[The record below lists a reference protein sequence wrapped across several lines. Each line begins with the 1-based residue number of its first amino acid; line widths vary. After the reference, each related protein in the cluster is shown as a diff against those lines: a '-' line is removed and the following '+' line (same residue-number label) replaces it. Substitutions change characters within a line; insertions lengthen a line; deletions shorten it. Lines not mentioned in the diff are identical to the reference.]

1 MTPGS
6 VAQFS
11 TLSKM
16 APLLTRRRD
25 HTHAYPFPAFPRGP
39 WRPFAARGQPGATP
53 GRLRRRECGS
63 REPPVRQTK
72 LTTWLPL
79 LEQVPSKLSRGG
91 RPGCG

>member
-6 VAQFS
+6 VAHFF
-11 TLSKM
+11 TLGKM

-25 HTHAYPFPAFPRGP
+25 HTHAYPFPAFPQGP
-39 WRPFAARGQPGATP
+39 WRPFAAWGQPGATP
-53 GRLRRRECGS
+53 GRHRRRECGS
-63 REPPVRQTK
+63 REPPVHQTK

-79 LEQVPSKLSRGG
+79 LEQVPSKLSRGR